1 MEGDE
6 PACWHTMPFPRGFAT
21 QLNCVLN
28 TCSPNVIWSKDE
40 TTIFN
45 GTSFV
50 KSSSIDEK
58 SFKLQH
64 KVEVD
69 FEKGCSSQCD
79 DTTPC
84 PVGSSCVDN
93 QCCTCSKEEFTL
105 VLKNL
110 TFEDSGRYKCQIA
123 NQSEQ
128 LEFQVEVLESG
139 LKGGF
144 HENISYDHSE
154 CCQEK
159 GISPLCR
166 AMCKPSEMAEHHFDP
181 TSCKTDDYKN
191 FLFCATENGTRSHIH
206 CCKTQ
211 LVPSFCYDF
220 CSGDFKMLRRS
231 HRLCLYYLP
240 EIFECYNR
248 AYLPYP
254 DPPEQVMVNA
264 VEHDKL
270 SVCWRPPPVHDSN
283 KNFPVIDYTVYYKEI
298 PNFPL
303 MGGDIGIPL
312 LNGDY
317 SEFGDLDDDTDYVDP
332 EVTTEKPTERTRRE
346 EKSVLNLQPPPE
358 QNSDSLGS
366 VSISIRKKRDTVVVM
381 TRDEATNSTTIRE
394 FNFQQINTT
403 GTCQTITDL
412 RSSTRY
418 IVYVTSRNEYGTS
431 VPSVRSIASTNIH
444 TVKNNESIPDVM
456 KCCKANRVSD
466 FCSSKMCAVETSPN
480 SFATVSIATTCRVE
494 WPKVSPCLADGRNH
508 TECCRRKGVQNDCLP
523 ICAGSTESLGVH
535 SVLCLNLD
543 LQAIY
548 QCLREGYESHPSPPV
563 NVTVTSVT
571 ESTVVITWE
580 EPDSNP
586 DLVETFTLMIRK
598 AEHGARIREVHN
610 AVSPHTE
617 IGLDPDSEYSVSVRS
632 NSRKGQSLPST
643 AILFYTKSDSRGVCA
658 IGEPLLISEGRPFI
672 CSASHPCPLGF
683 QCTNVEDES
692 YCCQREFGNSNDD
705 FQECCK
711 HQNVSPDCQSY
722 CYFNATLPVEC
733 QQDLNKWVQCASEG
747 RDHSR
752 CCEKEQ
758 IPKECLTGCRHPF
771 QVADSCFNSLDK
783 LSMCFSAPHIGLPK
797 AVERL
802 KVTEITS
809 NSALLTWEDIDYG
822 VVGYKVE
829 VFSNDA
835 LVNSADITTENHRME
850 NLIPGSEYR
859 ARVTA
864 VNGRGSSPPSFN
876 VTFTTLPAKITDAD
890 RPKSPDGLRVV
901 WNYGNRVNVSWNPV
915 IARMDE
921 SAIRGVVQYTLYYVE
936 AEKTGQW
943 TTLQTNNT
951 WVVMNDLK
959 RDALYSL
966 YVIATENG
974 KTSRSSS
981 VATVLAQPDSLGLP
995 EPVVKITPDHLDG
1008 VYLQNDKITINCS
1021 VPVDVSKGHLNIDLT
1036 AGSHSASNDHG
1047 VSWVAEEVEA
1057 DSSIDTVTCAVTDTD
1072 GRQNV
1077 AMRHLLVRFGPVA
1090 KMDREKVRAF
1100 DDQSAILT
1108 CTVKG
1113 FPTPAIRFEM
1123 DNKAVKG
1130 ETRVKVV
1137 AMNTYKA
1144 TLHIRNA
1151 TGNAGVYSCIAE
1163 KDGSHS
1169 VDTAELVISRELL
1182 PVNPR
1187 LILSC
1192 CEDEHIEGDCLQA
1205 CTIGKAPPSVG
1216 NCSQYAASLL
1226 KCASDFVDHSDC
1238 CAVQGVSSKCLPL
1251 CSGDSFSTD
1260 VDCTPYAVKIMECFV
1275 QGHEGSPQAVRNV
1288 EYEVPEKGKLKVT
1301 WDDTDPSEAYR
1312 YYAVYYKKKDEEGE
1326 YKMEKVVAR
1335 YIELDVEPDTAYD
1348 VGIISANAFGHSPL
1362 VFLDVSSTSVG
1373 KSHSSSGG
1381 SSAFFIFLLL
1391 ICCGL
1396 VIIGIIYLGRRR
1408 DLPAP
1413 FGKLVRRQQ
1422 PARGHPSVAFENPAY
1437 VSGHEVEIR
1446 GLGGGGTA
1454 NGDTDWQSQDLQAST
1469 APEEYRNGMRCSNMS
1484 KNSSQGLVPVHYYNL
1499 QLILTSGNFQGKN
1512 SFQYR
1517 TKMKELMMT
1526 WTSLSST

>member
-1 MEGDE
+1 MRQLAGLLSFVILVVSTPTELHLTTDDEGYL
-6 PACWHTMPFPRGFAT
+6 TVIQGFAA
-21 QLNCVLN
+21 QLNCVVN
-28 TCSPNVIWSKDE
+28 TCSPNVIWLKDDIL
-40 TTIFN
+40 IFN
-45 GTSFV
+45 GTKFAQSAAL
-50 KSSSIDEK
+50 DEK
-58 SFKLQH
+58 SYKLQH
-64 KVEVD
+64 IVD
-69 FEKGCSSQCD
+69 VDYEKGCSETCD
-79 DTTPC
+79 DTKPC
-84 PVGSSCVDN
+84 PVGTSCVDN
-93 QCCTCSKEEFTL
+93 QCCSCTKEEYTL
-105 VLKNL
+105 ILRNL

-154 CCQEK
+154 CCHEK
-159 GISPLCR
+159 GISTLCR
-166 AMCKPSEMAEHHFDP
+166 AMCKPSEMAQYHFDP

-191 FLFCATENGTRSHIH
+191 FLSCATDNGTRSHVH

-254 DPPEQVMVNA
+254 DPPEQVLVNA

-283 KNFPVIDYTVYYKEI
+283 KNFPVLDYTVYYKEI

-303 MGGDIGIPL
+303 MGGDIGVPL

-317 SEFGDLDDDTDYVDP
+317 SEFGDIDDDVDYTGSDA
-332 EVTTEKPTERTRRE
+332 TTEKPADRARRDDRGE
-346 EKSVLNLQPPPE
+346 LDLQPPADMAGIPK
-358 QNSDSLGS
+358 SLS
-366 VSISIRKKRDTVVVM
+366 LRLRRKRDTVVVM

-394 FNFQQINTT
+394 FNFQSINTT

-431 VPSVRSIASTNIH
+431 VPSVRSIASTNVH
-444 TVKNNESIPDVM
+444 MVKNNDSIPDVM
-456 KCCKANRVSD
+456 KCCKENKVSE
-466 FCSSKMCAVETSPN
+466 FCSAKMCTVETSPN
-480 SFATVSIATTCRVE
+480 AFATVSIATTCRVE

-563 NVTVTSVT
+563 NVTVTSVS
-571 ESTVVITWE
+571 ESSAEITWA
-580 EPDSNP
+580 EPDSNAH
-586 DLVETFTLMIRK
+586 LVETYTLLIRK
-598 AEHGARIREVHN
+598 VEHGARVREVHN

-617 IGLDPDSEYSVSVRS
+617 ISLDPDSEYSVSVRS
-632 NSRKGQSLPST
+632 NSQHGTSLPST
-643 AILFYTKSDSRGVCA
+643 AVLFYTKSDSRGVCA
-658 IGEPLLISEGRPFI
+658 IGEPLLISEGRPFL
-672 CSASHPCPLGF
+672 CSSSHPCPLGF
-683 QCTNVEDES
+683 RCTDVEDEA
-692 YCCQREFGNSNDD
+692 YCCQKEDGNSDDD
-705 FQECCK
+705 FQDCCR
-711 HQNVSPDCQSY
+711 HQNVTPECQSS
-722 CYFNATLPVEC
+722 CHFNVTLPESC
-733 QQDLNKWVQCASEG
+733 QHDLNKWVQCASEG

-752 CCEKEQ
+752 CCEKEEV
-758 IPKECLTGCRHPF
+758 PKECLTGCRHPF
-771 QVADSCFNSLDK
+771 QVPDTCFHSLSK
-783 LSMCFSAPHIGLPK
+783 LSTCFSAPHVGLPA
-797 AVERL
+797 AVRRL
-802 KVTEITS
+802 KVLQITP
-809 NSALLTWEDIDYG
+809 NSALLTWEDPDYG
-822 VVGYKVE
+822 VTGYKVE
-829 VFSNDA
+829 VFSNNG
-835 LVNSADITTENHRME
+835 LVSSSDVTTESHRLE
-850 NLIPGSEYR
+850 NLTPASEYR
-859 ARVTA
+859 ARVTSM
-864 VNGRGSSPPSFN
+864 NSHGSSPPSFN
-876 VTFTTLPAKITDAD
+876 ATFTTLPAKIVDGD
-890 RPKSPDGLRVV
+890 RPKAPDGVSVV
-901 WNYGNRVNVSWNPV
+901 WNYGNRVNISWNAV
-915 IARMDE
+915 TSRMDD
-921 SAIRGVVQYTLYYVE
+921 SPVVGVVAYTLYYVE

-943 TTLQTNNT
+943 TTLQTNDT

-966 YVIATENG
+966 YVMASENG

-981 VATVLAQPDSLGLP
+981 VVTVLAQPDLLGLP

-1008 VYLQNDKITINCS
+1008 IYLQNDKITINCS
-1021 VPVDVSKGHLNIDLT
+1021 VPVDVVKGHLNIDLN
-1036 AGSHSASNDHG
+1036 AGTHSASNDHG

-1077 AMRHLLVRFGPVA
+1077 AMRHLLVKFGPVA
-1090 KMDREKVRAF
+1090 KMDKEKVRAF
-1100 DDQSAILT
+1100 DDQSADLS

-1113 FPTPAIRFEM
+1113 FPSPAIRFEI
-1123 DNKAVKG
+1123 DGKAAEG

-1137 AMNTYKA
+1137 AMNTYRA
-1144 TLHIRNA
+1144 TLHLRNA
-1151 TGNAGVYSCIAE
+1151 KDKAGVYSCIAE

-1169 VDTAELVISRELL
+1169 VDTAELIISRELL

-1226 KCASDFVDHSDC
+1226 KCATDFVDHSDC
-1238 CAVQGVSSKCLPL
+1238 CTVRGVSSKCLPL

-1260 VDCTPYAVKIMECFV
+1260 VDCTPFAVTIMECFV
-1275 QGHEGSPQAVRNV
+1275 RGHEGSPQPVRNV
-1288 EYEVPEKGKLKVT
+1288 EYEVTRKGVLKVT
-1301 WDDTDPSEAYR
+1301 WDDSDAGDTYR
-1312 YYAVYYKKKDEEGE
+1312 YYAVYYKKRDEEGE
-1326 YKMEKVVAR
+1326 YKMEKLTTRSV
-1335 YIELDVEPDTAYD
+1335 ELNIEPDTAYD

-1362 VFLDVSSTSVG
+1362 VFLDVPSTSVG
-1373 KSHSSSGG
+1373 KSKSSSSGG
-1381 SSAFFIFLLL
+1381 SSAFFILLL
-1391 ICCGL
+1391 LLCCGF

-1413 FGKLVRRQQ
+1413 FGKLIRRQQ
-1422 PARGHPSVAFENPAY
+1422 PARGHPTVAFENPAY

-1454 NGDTDWQSQDLQAST
+1454 NGEADWQSQDLQPT
-1469 APEEYRNGMRCSNMS
+1469 TGPEEYRNGMRYAKLESA
-1484 KNSSQGLVPVHYYNL
+1484 
-1499 QLILTSGNFQGKN
+1499 
-1512 SFQYR
+1512 
-1517 TKMKELMMT
+1517 
-1526 WTSLSST
+1526 

>member
-1 MEGDE
+1 MRQLAGLLTLVILVVSTPSELHLTTDDEGYL
-6 PACWHTMPFPRGFAT
+6 TVIQGFAA
-21 QLNCVLN
+21 QLNCVVN
-28 TCSPNVIWSKDE
+28 TCSPNVIWLKDDIL
-40 TTIFN
+40 IFN
-45 GTSFV
+45 GTKFAQSAAL
-50 KSSSIDEK
+50 DEK
-58 SFKLQH
+58 SYKLQH
-64 KVEVD
+64 IVD
-69 FEKGCSSQCD
+69 VDYEKGCSETCD
-79 DTTPC
+79 DTKPC
-84 PVGSSCVDN
+84 PVGTSCVDN
-93 QCCTCSKEEFTL
+93 QCCSCTKEEYTL
-105 VLKNL
+105 ILRNL

-154 CCQEK
+154 CCHEK
-159 GISPLCR
+159 GISTLCR
-166 AMCKPSEMAEHHFDP
+166 AMCKPSEMAQYHFDP

-191 FLFCATENGTRSHIH
+191 FLSCATDNGTRSHVH

-254 DPPEQVMVNA
+254 DPPEQVLVNA

-303 MGGDIGIPL
+303 MGGDIGVPL

-317 SEFGDLDDDTDYVDP
+317 SEFGDIDDDVDYTGSDA
-332 EVTTEKPTERTRRE
+332 TTEKPADRARRDDRGE
-346 EKSVLNLQPPPE
+346 LDLQPPADMAGIPKTFASE
-358 QNSDSLGS
+358 SSDFGVLMLNFFQKSLS
-366 VSISIRKKRDTVVVM
+366 LRLRRKRDTVVVM

-394 FNFQQINTT
+394 FNFQSINTT

-431 VPSVRSIASTNIH
+431 VPSVRSIASTNVH
-444 TVKNNESIPDVM
+444 MVKNNDSIPDVM
-456 KCCKANRVSD
+456 KCCKENKVSE
-466 FCSSKMCAVETSPN
+466 FCSAKMCTVETSPN
-480 SFATVSIATTCRVE
+480 AFATVSIATTCRVE

-563 NVTVTSVT
+563 NVTVTSVS
-571 ESTVVITWE
+571 ESSAEITWA
-580 EPDSNP
+580 EPDSNAH
-586 DLVETFTLMIRK
+586 LVETYTLLIRK
-598 AEHGARIREVHN
+598 VEHGARVREVHN

-617 IGLDPDSEYSVSVRS
+617 ISLDPDSEYSVSVRS
-632 NSRKGQSLPST
+632 NSQHGTSLPST
-643 AILFYTKSDSRGVCA
+643 AVLFYTKSDSRGVCA
-658 IGEPLLISEGRPFI
+658 IGEPLLISEGRPFL
-672 CSASHPCPLGF
+672 CSSSHPCPLGF
-683 QCTNVEDES
+683 RCTDVEDEA
-692 YCCQREFGNSNDD
+692 YCCQKD
-705 FQECCK
+705 
-711 HQNVSPDCQSY
+711 
-722 CYFNATLPVEC
+722 
-733 QQDLNKWVQCASEG
+733 DLNKWVQCASEG

-752 CCEKEQ
+752 CCEKEEV
-758 IPKECLTGCRHPF
+758 PKECLTGCRHPF
-771 QVADSCFNSLDK
+771 QVPDTCFHSLSK
-783 LSMCFSAPHIGLPK
+783 LSTCFSAPHVGLPA
-797 AVERL
+797 AVRRL
-802 KVTEITS
+802 KVLQITP
-809 NSALLTWEDIDYG
+809 NSALLTWEDPDYG
-822 VVGYKVE
+822 VTGYKVE
-829 VFSNDA
+829 VFSNNG
-835 LVNSADITTENHRME
+835 LVSSSDVTTESHRLE
-850 NLIPGSEYR
+850 NLTPASEYR
-859 ARVTA
+859 ARVTSM
-864 VNGRGSSPPSFN
+864 NSHGSSPPSFN
-876 VTFTTLPAKITDAD
+876 ATFTTLPAKIVDGD
-890 RPKSPDGLRVV
+890 RPKAPDGVSVV
-901 WNYGNRVNVSWNPV
+901 WNYGNRVNISWNAV
-915 IARMDE
+915 TSRMDD
-921 SAIRGVVQYTLYYVE
+921 SPVVGVVAYTLYYVE

-943 TTLQTNNT
+943 TTLQTNDT

-966 YVIATENG
+966 YVMASENG

-981 VATVLAQPDSLGLP
+981 VVTVLAQPDLLGLP
-995 EPVVKITPDHLDG
+995 EPIVKITPDHLDG
-1008 VYLQNDKITINCS
+1008 IYLQNDKITINCS
-1021 VPVDVSKGHLNIDLT
+1021 VPVDVVKGHLNIDLN
-1036 AGSHSASNDHG
+1036 AGTHSASNDHG

-1077 AMRHLLVRFGPVA
+1077 AMRHLLVKFGPVA
-1090 KMDREKVRAF
+1090 KMDKEKVRAF
-1100 DDQSAILT
+1100 DDQSADLS

-1113 FPTPAIRFEM
+1113 FPSPAIRFEI
-1123 DNKAVKG
+1123 DGKAAEG

-1137 AMNTYKA
+1137 AMNTYRA
-1144 TLHIRNA
+1144 TLHLRNA
-1151 TGNAGVYSCIAE
+1151 KDKAGVYSCIAE

-1169 VDTAELVISRELL
+1169 VDTAELIISRELL

-1205 CTIGKAPPSVG
+1205 CTIGK
-1216 NCSQYAASLL
+1216 
-1226 KCASDFVDHSDC
+1226 
-1238 CAVQGVSSKCLPL
+1238 
-1251 CSGDSFSTD
+1251 
-1260 VDCTPYAVKIMECFV
+1260 
-1275 QGHEGSPQAVRNV
+1275 
-1288 EYEVPEKGKLKVT
+1288 VT
-1301 WDDTDPSEAYR
+1301 WDDSDAGDTYR
-1312 YYAVYYKKKDEEGE
+1312 YYAVYYKKRDEEGE
-1326 YKMEKVVAR
+1326 YKMEKLTTRSV
-1335 YIELDVEPDTAYD
+1335 ELNIEPDTAYD

-1362 VFLDVSSTSVG
+1362 VFLDVPSTSVG
-1373 KSHSSSGG
+1373 KSKSSSSGG
-1381 SSAFFIFLLL
+1381 SSAFFILLL
-1391 ICCGL
+1391 LLCCGF

-1413 FGKLVRRQQ
+1413 FGKLIRRQQ
-1422 PARGHPSVAFENPAY
+1422 PARGHPTVAFENPAY
-1437 VSGHEVEIR
+1437 GRASLHSYTHLLFCISLLHASYHVNGQDNTYYPFSVSGHEVEIR

-1454 NGDTDWQSQDLQAST
+1454 NGEADWQSQDLQPT
-1469 APEEYRNGMRCSNMS
+1469 TGPEEYRNGMRYAKLESA
-1484 KNSSQGLVPVHYYNL
+1484 
-1499 QLILTSGNFQGKN
+1499 
-1512 SFQYR
+1512 
-1517 TKMKELMMT
+1517 
-1526 WTSLSST
+1526 

>member
-1 MEGDE
+1 MFIRTLLNL
-6 PACWHTMPFPRGFAT
+6 PWVNFVMLCWIY
-21 QLNCVLN
+21 V
-28 TCSPNVIWSKDE
+28 
-40 TTIFN
+40 
-45 GTSFV
+45 
-50 KSSSIDEK
+50 
-58 SFKLQH
+58 
-64 KVEVD
+64 
-69 FEKGCSSQCD
+69 
-79 DTTPC
+79 
-84 PVGSSCVDN
+84 
-93 QCCTCSKEEFTL
+93 
-105 VLKNL
+105 
-110 TFEDSGRYKCQIA
+110 
-123 NQSEQ
+123 
-128 LEFQVEVLESG
+128 
-139 LKGGF
+139 
-144 HENISYDHSE
+144 
-154 CCQEK
+154 
-159 GISPLCR
+159 
-166 AMCKPSEMAEHHFDP
+166 
-181 TSCKTDDYKN
+181 
-191 FLFCATENGTRSHIH
+191 
-206 CCKTQ
+206 
-211 LVPSFCYDF
+211 
-220 CSGDFKMLRRS
+220 
-231 HRLCLYYLP
+231 
-240 EIFECYNR
+240 
-248 AYLPYP
+248 PYP
-254 DPPEQVMVNA
+254 DPPEQVVVNA

-303 MGGDIGIPL
+303 MGSDIGIPL

-317 SEFGDLDDDTDYVDP
+317 SEFGDLDDDADYVDP
-332 EVTTEKPTERTRRE
+332 EMTTEKPTERTRRE
-346 EKSVLNLQPPPE
+346 EKTVLNLQPPPE
-358 QNSDSLGS
+358 QNSGVPASL
-366 VSISIRKKRDTVVVM
+366 SIGVRKKRDTVVVM

-456 KCCKANRVSD
+456 KCCKENKVSD

-480 SFATVSIATTCRVE
+480 AFATVSIATTCRVE

-571 ESTVVITWE
+571 ETSAEITWA
-580 EPDSNP
+580 EPDANP
-586 DLVETFTLMIRK
+586 DAVDTFTLMIRK

-617 IGLDPDSEYSVSVRS
+617 IGLDPDSQYSVSVRS
-632 NSRKGQSLPST
+632 VSRRGESLPST
-643 AILFYTKSDSRGVCA
+643 AILFHTKSDSLAVCA

-683 QCTNVEDES
+683 ECTDVEDES
-692 YCCQREFGNSNDD
+692 YCCQKEYGNSDDD

-711 HQNVSPDCQSY
+711 HQNVSPDCQSS
-722 CYFNATLPVEC
+722 CYFNATLPETC

-758 IPKECLTGCRHPF
+758 VPKECLTGCRHPF
-771 QVADSCFNSLDK
+771 QVPDSCFASLNK
-783 LSMCFSAPHIGLPK
+783 LHSCFSAPHIGLPK
-797 AVERL
+797 AVRRL

-809 NSALLTWEDIDYG
+809 NSALLSWEDADYG

-835 LVNSADITTENHRME
+835 VVSTADITTESHRVE
-850 NLIPGSEYR
+850 NLTPASEYR
-859 ARVTA
+859 AQVTA
-864 VNGRGSSPPSFN
+864 VNSRGNSPPSFN
-876 VTFTTLPAKITDAD
+876 VTFTTLPAKITDGD
-890 RPKSPDGLRVV
+890 RPKAPDGLRVV
-901 WNYGNRVNVSWNPV
+901 WNYGNRVNISWNPV
-915 IARMDE
+915 TTRMDE
-921 SAIRGVVQYTLYYVE
+921 SAVGGVVQYTLYYVE
-936 AEKTGQW
+936 AEKNGQQW

-959 RDALYSL
+959 RDALYTL
-966 YVIATENG
+966 HVIATEND

-981 VATVLAQPDSLGLP
+981 VVTVLAQPDSLGLP
-995 EPVVKITPDHLDG
+995 EPIVKITPDHPDG
-1008 VYLQNDKITINCS
+1008 IYNQNDKISINCS
-1021 VPVDVSKGHLNIDLT
+1021 VPVDVAKGHLNIDLS
-1036 AGSHSASNDHG
+1036 AGTHSASNDHG

-1077 AMRHLLVRFGPVA
+1077 AMRHILVKFGPVA
-1090 KMDREKVRAF
+1090 KMDKEKVRAF
-1100 DDQSAILT
+1100 DDQSADFT

-1113 FPTPAIRFEM
+1113 FPTPAIRFEI
-1123 DNKAVKG
+1123 DGKAVKG
-1130 ETRVKVV
+1130 DSRVKVV

-1144 TLHIRNA
+1144 TLHIKNV
-1151 TGNAGVYSCIAE
+1151 TGKAGVYSCIAE
-1163 KDGSHS
+1163 KDGSQS

-1192 CEDEHIEGDCLQA
+1192 CEKENIEGDCLQA
-1205 CTIGKAPPSVG
+1205 CSIGKAPPSVG
-1216 NCSQYAASLL
+1216 NCSQYAAGLL
-1226 KCASDFVDHSDC
+1226 KCASDPVDHSDC
-1238 CAVQGVSSKCLPL
+1238 CALQGVSNKCLPL

-1275 QGHEGSPQAVRNV
+1275 QGHEGSPQPVVNV
-1288 EYEVPEKGKLKVT
+1288 EYDVPEKGKLKVSWEDADSSNT
-1301 WDDTDPSEAYR
+1301 YR
-1312 YYAVYYKKKDEEGE
+1312 YYAVYYKKRDEDGE
-1326 YKMEKVVAR
+1326 YKLEKVMDRSV
-1335 YIELDVEPDTAYD
+1335 ELEVEPDTAYD
-1348 VGIISANAFGHSPL
+1348 IAILSANAHGNSPF
-1362 VFLDVSSTSVG
+1362 VYLDVPSTSVG
-1373 KSHSSSGG
+1373 KSRSSSGG

-1391 ICCGL
+1391 VCCGL

-1413 FGKLVRRQQ
+1413 FGKLVRRNQ

-1446 GLGGGGTA
+1446 GLGGGGGGMS
-1454 NGDTDWQSQDLQAST
+1454 NGGTDWQSQDLQASA
-1469 APEEYRNGMRCSNMS
+1469 APEDYRNGMRYAKLESA
-1484 KNSSQGLVPVHYYNL
+1484 
-1499 QLILTSGNFQGKN
+1499 
-1512 SFQYR
+1512 
-1517 TKMKELMMT
+1517 
-1526 WTSLSST
+1526 